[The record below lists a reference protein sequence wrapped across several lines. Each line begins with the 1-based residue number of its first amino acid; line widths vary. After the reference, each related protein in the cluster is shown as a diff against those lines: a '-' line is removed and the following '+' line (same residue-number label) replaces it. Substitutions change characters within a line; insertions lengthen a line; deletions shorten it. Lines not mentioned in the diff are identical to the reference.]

1 MLFPELLTCR
11 FKQFLMA
18 AAISALAGCIAVGS
32 SVAGTTLQAV
42 VGGIDYNVACGVEV
56 ANWTK
61 YMLEDPC
68 VSVNGGL
75 IRNPPVYVL
84 PGEKELMVSIQQ
96 ASNVV
101 NIHQHI
107 MRIKAAKASE
117 PDQEIPQSKITDPQ
131 PAQRGRAT

>member
-1 MLFPELLTCR
+1 MLFPVLLR

-18 AAISALAGCIAVGS
+18 AAISAFAGCIIAGT

-42 VGGIDYNVACGVEV
+42 VSGIDYNVACGVEV

-75 IRNPPVYVL
+75 IRTPPVHVL
-84 PGEKELMVSIQQ
+84 PGEKEIMVSIQQ
-96 ASNVV
+96 ASNAINV
-101 NIHQHI
+101 HQHI
-107 MRIKAAKASE
+107 MRIKAAKT
-117 PDQEIPQSKITDPQ
+117 K
-131 PAQRGRAT
+131 